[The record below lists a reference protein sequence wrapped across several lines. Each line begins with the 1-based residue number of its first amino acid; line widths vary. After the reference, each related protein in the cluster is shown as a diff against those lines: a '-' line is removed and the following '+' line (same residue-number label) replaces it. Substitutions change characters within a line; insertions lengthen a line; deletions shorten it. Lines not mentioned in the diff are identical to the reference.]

1 MRGNWVRLLR
11 SRAEA
16 WFQFTPLHEKQP
28 DEVTLPDFDALFQF
42 TPLHERQRCSFR
54 NAYQLYYFNSRLY
67 MRGNLC
73 VERTRTY
80 RAISIHASTREA
92 THFKGIT
99 GYPTLFQFTPLYERQ
114 HCTSVRAMPVSLFQ
128 FTPLHERQRQL
139 VYPHQ
144 VEKGNFNSRLCM
156 RGNPVS
162 ADIIHAAGVF
172 QFTPLHERQQSA
184 TFIYA
189 QSDSL
194 FQFTPLLARQQN

>member
-1 MRGNWVRLLR
+1 MRRDVYALLC
-11 SRAEA
+11 
-16 WFQFTPLHEKQP
+16 Q
-28 DEVTLPDFDALFQF
+28 FQF

-128 FTPLHERQRQL
+128 FTPLHERQLSTSGRKCRTSW
-139 VYPHQ
+139 Y
-144 VEKGNFNSRLCM
+144 FNSRLCM
-156 RGNPVS
+156 RGNQVTGFDEHV
-162 ADIIHAAGVF
+162 AEKF
-172 QFTPLHERQQSA
+172 QFTPLHERQ
-184 TFIYA
+184 
-189 QSDSL
+189 
-194 FQFTPLLARQQN
+194 R

>member
-1 MRGNWVRLLR
+1 MRRDVYALLC
-11 SRAEA
+11 
-16 WFQFTPLHEKQP
+16 Q
-28 DEVTLPDFDALFQF
+28 FQF

-172 QFTPLHERQQSA
+172 QFTPLHERQQKQATGTETDGHFNSRLCMRGNADIWYINQRLYISIHASA
-184 TFIYA
+184 
-189 QSDSL
+189 
-194 FQFTPLLARQQN
+194 